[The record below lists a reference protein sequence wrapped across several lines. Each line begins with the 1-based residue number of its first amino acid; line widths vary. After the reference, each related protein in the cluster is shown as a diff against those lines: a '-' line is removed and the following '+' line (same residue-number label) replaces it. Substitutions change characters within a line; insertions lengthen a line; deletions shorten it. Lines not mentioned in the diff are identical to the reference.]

1 MCSAIP
7 FLRGWHKSNIKAS
20 KLLTHVS
27 AGDWG
32 GCFCSR
38 CRSRSALGNWV
49 RPLLYGSHMS
59 QSFCMSRESRETEWS
74 LSYILIHSFEILNRW
89 LRGTHAMRSWT
100 APVDRLP
107 GVCRWCETFF
117 FFKIMFARRFIL
129 ENVILSPSSGL
140 WWRHFGKTFCIGE
153 FRCTPSTFGIWKLTN
168 CGGVR
173 GGTIPLC
180 PWYFMLFICRTF
192 RLTCINYMHV
202 SLNGL

>member
-89 LRGTHAMRSWT
+89 VRGTHAMRSWT

-107 GVCRWCETFF
+107 GVCRWCETIY
-117 FFKIMFARRFIL
+117 FFKIMFARRCDFKPL
-129 ENVILSPSSGL
+129 EWALVTSSRQDFLHRRVPMHAIYIWNLETHKL
-140 WWRHFGKTFCIGE
+140 WRRERRYHPT
-153 FRCTPSTFGIWKLTN
+153 
-168 CGGVR
+168 
-173 GGTIPLC
+173 
-180 PWYFMLFICRTF
+180 M
-192 RLTCINYMHV
+192 
-202 SLNGL
+202 SLVFYALYL